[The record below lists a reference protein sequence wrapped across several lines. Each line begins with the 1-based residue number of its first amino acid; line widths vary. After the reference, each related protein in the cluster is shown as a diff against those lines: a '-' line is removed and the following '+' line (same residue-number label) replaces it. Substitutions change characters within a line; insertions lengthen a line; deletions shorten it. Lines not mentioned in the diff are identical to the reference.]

1 MRRGYQLDPIPQA
14 VSAPSTAAETRG
26 NVTCFPKRAKVI
38 LMKTVTLLGAI
49 ALLATALGAESLAPS
64 DQQQVETALKEVQD
78 QQLQIAENQVKID
91 AKLATVA
98 EAVRVARIYSS
109 RGGR

>member
-1 MRRGYQLDPIPQA
+1 
-14 VSAPSTAAETRG
+14 
-26 NVTCFPKRAKVI
+26 
-38 LMKTVTLLGAI
+38 MKTVTLLSVL
-49 ALLATALGAESLAPS
+49 ALLATALGAQSLAPN
-64 DQQQVETALKEVQD
+64 DQQQIEAALKEVQD

-91 AKLATVA
+91 AKLATVT